1 MRVPIRDVLAQQTSI
16 KTQQSELCQKVL
28 KLGEEALKLKSINSS
43 SSNASPPVKKKI
55 RVTRDLTVSN
65 FMLQQLSMLV
75 SVIHILVF
83 PLQNKVSVIHENI
96 NEGFRVDE
104 RSVPENNA
112 CIIHNGLSSQFHNS
126 SQYAREE

>member
-1 MRVPIRDVLAQQTSI
+1 MLRDVLAQQTSI

-75 SVIHILVF
+75 SVIHIYTC
-83 PLQNKVSVIHENI
+83 
-96 NEGFRVDE
+96 
-104 RSVPENNA
+104 VPFAE
-112 CIIHNGLSSQFHNS
+112 
-126 SQYAREE
+126 